1 MSADDCDDWCR
12 WDDADLLV
20 ELRVIPR
27 AKATAIAGTRQGH
40 LLLRLQAPPVDGKAN
55 AAIERWFADLFGVGR
70 GAVTIE
76 AGTHG
81 RDKRL
86 RIERPARMPAELI
99 GLAGDRGT

>member
-1 MSADDCDDWCR
+1 MSAGLSGDWCR
-12 WDDADLLV
+12 WDGADLLL

-27 AKATAIAGTRQGH
+27 SRHTALAGTRQGR

-70 GAVTIE
+70 EAVTIE
-76 AGTHG
+76 AGTRN

-86 RIERPARMPAELI
+86 RIERPERLPAELI
-99 GLAGDRGT
+99 RLAADRDT

>member
-1 MSADDCDDWCR
+1 MKERSPGAWCR
-12 WDDADLLV
+12 WDGADLLL

-27 AKATAIAGTRQGH
+27 SKDTALAGIRQGR

-55 AAIERWFADLFGVGR
+55 AAIERWFANLFGVGR

-76 AGTHG
+76 AGIRG

-86 RIERPARMPAELI
+86 RIERPARLPAELI
-99 GLAGDRGT
+99 GLAADEDT

>member
-1 MSADDCDDWCR
+1 MNADVSGDWCR
-12 WDDADLLV
+12 WDGEDLLL

-27 AKATAIAGTRQGH
+27 AKTTAIAGLRQGR

-55 AAIERWFADLFGVGR
+55 AVIERWFANLFGVGR

-76 AGTHG
+76 AGERA

-86 RIERPARMPAELI
+86 RIERPVSLPAELI
-99 GLAGDRGT
+99 RLAADRDQ

>member
-1 MSADDCDDWCR
+1 MNPSVAGDWCR
-12 WDDADLLV
+12 WDGADLLL

-27 AKATAIAGTRQGH
+27 AKTTTIAGIRQGR

-55 AAIERWFADLFGVGR
+55 AAIERWFANLFGVGR

-76 AGTHG
+76 AGARG

-86 RIERPARMPAELI
+86 RIERPARLPGELVNPAT
-99 GLAGDRGT
+99 DHDT